1 MVAERV
7 VLDPLFG
14 ITIAFAGRLIRRDAD
29 TCSKTRSAG
38 QRGDLENSG
47 MDAWHG
53 GAPRHGYGTI
63 RSADTWITL
72 IGQSFTLRI
81 QLARRILNT
90 ASSAR
95 PAVGE
100 HAASHGDR
108 LLKRPVLRLAWGTV
122 WQEGVSSCR
131 SWGYPN

>member
-63 RSADTWITL
+63 RSADTWIKI

-81 QLARRILNT
+81 QLARRRRNT

-95 PAVGE
+95 SEEHTSELQSLMRIPYAVFC
-100 HAASHGDR
+100 
-108 LLKRPVLRLAWGTV
+108 LKKKKPNIHT
-122 WQEGVSSCR
+122 QQHSSKPCK
-131 SWGYPN
+131 